1 MNIVYTLYANLVMK
15 ESGKVFMW
23 PHSIVKQKTCPKGKT
38 IVNTTVSLLSIN
50 CTRNEVRSCTEI
62 LSKLVLH
69 KISWNLRHDSEEI
82 LTLVRSK
89 FRFSH

>member
-23 PHSIVKQKTCPKGKT
+23 PRSILKQKTCPKGKT

-50 CTRNEVRSCTEI
+50 CTHNEVRSHVYGNLVETRFAQDFMKPTPWLWGNI
-62 LSKLVLH
+62 DVSKV
-69 KISWNLRHDSEEI
+69 
-82 LTLVRSK
+82 
-89 FRFSH
+89 